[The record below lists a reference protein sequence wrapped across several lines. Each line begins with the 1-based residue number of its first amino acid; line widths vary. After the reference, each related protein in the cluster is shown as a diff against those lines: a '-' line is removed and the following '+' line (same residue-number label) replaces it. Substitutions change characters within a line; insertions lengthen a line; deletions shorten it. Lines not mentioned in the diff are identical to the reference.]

1 MTLRA
6 VWRIALGMMGQV
18 GKRRGGDPGAA
29 FPFPPFGSQR
39 GGRMQDQA
47 GGDPSPS
54 GAGVLDRALAVFD
67 RAAVEL
73 GEALAR
79 LRAEGVAG
87 DGSGRALRAVRELQM
102 ALAVCLDERVKG
114 DRLRNEVA
122 GVVGERALDLDAA
135 RVEIGRRLAR
145 LRDAGG
151 GD

>member
-1 MTLRA
+1 
-6 VWRIALGMMGQV
+6 
-18 GKRRGGDPGAA
+18 
-29 FPFPPFGSQR
+29 
-39 GGRMQDQA
+39 MQDQEK
-47 GGDPSPS
+47 GGTPPDR
-54 GAGVLDRALAVFD
+54 AGVLDQALAVFD

-73 GEALAR
+73 GEALDR
-79 LRAEGVAG
+79 LRMEGAGAE
-87 DGSGRALRAVRELQM
+87 GSGRALKAVRELQM